1 MDSAEEKIKEIS
13 LYLDRLEELDDGSR
27 EGVLLI
33 DEGGDEY
40 SGELGLPEK
49 FLPEGA
55 IDGDYLTLEISA
67 GETSDSQILTASLE
81 SIDDDG
87 DAALIIDGEKI
98 YLPANFLPEGD
109 TFTLKIFRDEN
120 KTNAALDEA
129 RQLLEELE

>member
-1 MDSAEEKIKEIS
+1 MDSAKEIS
-13 LYLDRLEELDDGSR
+13 LYLDRLEEIDDGSK
-27 EGVLLI
+27 EAVLLI

-40 SGELGLPEK
+40 SGELGLPAN
-49 FLPEGA
+49 FMPEGA
-55 IDGDYLTLEISA
+55 SDGDYLTLEIST
-67 GETSDSQILTASLE
+67 GETESDSRILSASLE

-87 DAALIIDGEKI
+87 DAALIIDGVKV

-109 TFTLKIFRDEN
+109 TFTLKISRDEN

>member
-1 MDSAEEKIKEIS
+1 MDSAKEIS
-13 LYLDRLEELDDGSR
+13 LYLDRLEEIDDGSK
-27 EGVLLI
+27 EAVLLI

-40 SGELGLPEK
+40 SGELVLPAN
-49 FLPEGA
+49 FMPEGA
-55 IDGDYLTLEISA
+55 SDGDYLTLEIST
-67 GETSDSQILTASLE
+67 GETESDSRILSASLE

-87 DAALIIDGEKI
+87 DAALIIDGVKV

-109 TFTLKIFRDEN
+109 TFTLKISRDET

>member
-1 MDSAEEKIKEIS
+1 MDSGKEEVQKMS
-13 LYLDRLEELDDGSR
+13 VYLDRLEELEDGSS
-27 EGVLLI
+27 EAVLLI

-40 SGELGLPEK
+40 SGELGLPAN
-49 FLPEGA
+49 FLPEDA
-55 IDGDYLTLEISA
+55 SDGDYLTLEIST
-67 GETSDSQILTASLE
+67 GESADSETLTASLE

-87 DAALIIDGEKI
+87 DAALIINGVKV

-109 TFTLKIFRDEN
+109 NFTIKISRDEH